1 MDTKRTFN
9 FLEQCCFPKGC
20 LIPKDHQP
28 CLATVLIEQLE
39 AVGMKPAEWTRGA
52 LMLEEPYLSKVKG
65 IVCRPCKIHNC
76 PFKPCFK
83 SLSDLMDGR
92 YMDRI
97 ERGDQ

>member
-1 MDTKRTFN
+1 MRSIYRPSIRSLRDLKHGLNGQLWNLHGLQTIPLTF
-9 FLEQCCFPKGC
+9 
-20 LIPKDHQP
+20 DR
-28 CLATVLIEQLE
+28 
-39 AVGMKPAEWTRGA
+39 VGSTNMSAPRV
-52 LMLEEPYLSKVKG
+52 LMLEEPCLSKVKG